1 MADPWLEEEEEELR
15 GEIRDSGN
23 RRGRA
28 RQQATD
34 HSERNKPEHRSSSQG
49 PLSSIRAAIK
59 RTSTRSSSQS
69 EQQRGRRR
77 PEITIVAAEPLRP
90 TSWFPGSSGN
100 CAASCAAGY
109 PLPPPPPP
117 QGLWRISET
126 GIAELPPSYDQVL
139 KEINQ
144 SQVSTP
150 ASNTTPRCSTTTIA
164 TQTDFVETAEDTESD
179 VNCHFGPC
187 QTDTSVERQSEPPLA
202 VSSVPTKESNYP
214 LISFDTDPSD
224 GQSTQED
231 TTAIKRPVPRP
242 RSKLFL
248 KPLVGVIVCQIQED
262 QIGTDSTVVGELSQT
277 SSENCLEDP
286 FAMGSMSA
294 ESSQSSI
301 LSRIKA
307 FEAQSN
313 AETAATGFSKKPEI
327 LPRSVASKPAVA
339 SEKPA
344 LAPKPSA
351 ASKTPNEWDTPAET
365 KPKPVAREVPPLL
378 PKTSAA
384 GATVGTKPEPARK
397 PKPSFSSDALGLNQ
411 GANSSRGNLN
421 GELKFPIPAP
431 RPTLP
436 KKNVPVE
443 SGEAPTIAPKP
454 VVPAPRLSVATRAK
468 AFKVLDEGAATSP
481 PASFVQ
487 ATSGGEFDLIKFD
500 EDLLP
505 AEPLSN
511 NVDTLASST
520 KADHVPVFPKTEPT
534 SFELPSRPPVT
545 RKPTV
550 IRIPS
555 KPSKALSE
563 DAQAPP
569 PLPIENPVGVIPGIA
584 TKKPS
589 IAARTSNLES
599 ERCEW
604 AGSSFVQPALPPRPL
619 GGKVLPSRPPPP
631 KGAPA
636 RPPPPKLSGFQPS
649 LQYGILHHASSETG
663 LDVKHNVSGIKRSKS
678 LVFKSQEF
686 DLPPR
691 PGPGHP
697 LYNKYMMAV
706 PHGIAER
713 DYVTRLPGELSFQRG
728 DVLVLAHQI
737 DNNCFQCQKGD
748 ESGKV
753 SMSNLKVII
762 PLDEENTLGR
772 GQPASCA
779 VKGSDSSSPHAL
791 VLHDFQAEQADD
803 LSLKSGETVYLLE
816 RLDQEWYRGTCRGRT
831 GVFPANFVK
840 VIIDVAEGN
849 STKKSGSPSPNIS
862 GPRCRARFDFES
874 DQADELSFSEGDI
887 IKLKEYLN
895 EEWAEGE
902 MNGRTGIFP
911 INFVEVIEDLPPFNQ
926 NKSVASDS
934 GTSFKSKPDSSECSQ
949 AENSSGQW
957 CEALYDF
964 TAETA
969 EDLSFQQ
976 GDRILITEQLDSE
989 WCKGKI
995 NGREG
1000 IFPSAFVHFCSGPVV
1015 DKKPQAMGSRKGKA
1029 KALFDF
1035 SGDNEDELSFKAGD
1049 MIVMVESVDAEWMSG
1064 ELHGKSGIFPRNYV
1078 HVLQEP
1084 C

>member
-1 MADPWLEEEEEELR
+1 
-15 GEIRDSGN
+15 
-23 RRGRA
+23 
-28 RQQATD
+28 
-34 HSERNKPEHRSSSQG
+34 QG

-69 EQQRGRRR
+69 EQQRGRSRR

-90 TSWFPGSSGN
+90 TSWFPGSSVNWSVPYNSLCTCVWGGFV
-100 CAASCAAGY
+100 CFQSK
-109 PLPPPPPP
+109 L
-117 QGLWRISET
+117 Q
-126 GIAELPPSYDQVL
+126 LPPSYDQVL

-179 VNCHFGPC
+179 AVKNVIVKPVLIT
-187 QTDTSVERQSEPPLA
+187 QVPIYTVERQSEPPLA

-365 KPKPVAREVPPLL
+365 KPKPVA
-378 PKTSAA
+378 
-384 GATVGTKPEPARK
+384 
-397 PKPSFSSDALGLNQ
+397 
-411 GANSSRGNLN
+411 SRGNLN

-520 KADHVPVFPKTEPT
+520 KDHVPVFPKTEPT

-589 IAARTSNLES
+589 IAARTSNLPVIFFYIENFS
-599 ERCEW
+599 T
-604 AGSSFVQPALPPRPL
+604 PL

-713 DYVTRLPGELSFQRG
+713 DYVTRLPGELSFQLQRG

-791 VLHDFQAEQADD
+791 VLHDFQ
-803 LSLKSGETVYLLE
+803 
-816 RLDQEWYRGTCRGRT
+816 
-831 GVFPANFVK
+831 
-840 VIIDVAEGN
+840 
-849 STKKSGSPSPNIS
+849 
-862 GPRCRARFDFES
+862 
-874 DQADELSFSEGDI
+874 
-887 IKLKEYLN
+887 
-895 EEWAEGE
+895 
-902 MNGRTGIFP
+902 
-911 INFVEVIEDLPPFNQ
+911 
-926 NKSVASDS
+926 
-934 GTSFKSKPDSSECSQ
+934 
-949 AENSSGQW
+949 
-957 CEALYDF
+957 
-964 TAETA
+964 
-969 EDLSFQQ
+969 
-976 GDRILITEQLDSE
+976 
-989 WCKGKI
+989 
-995 NGREG
+995 
-1000 IFPSAFVHFCSGPVV
+1000 
-1015 DKKPQAMGSRKGKA
+1015 
-1029 KALFDF
+1029 
-1035 SGDNEDELSFKAGD
+1035 
-1049 MIVMVESVDAEWMSG
+1049 
-1064 ELHGKSGIFPRNYV
+1064 
-1078 HVLQEP
+1078 
-1084 C
+1084 